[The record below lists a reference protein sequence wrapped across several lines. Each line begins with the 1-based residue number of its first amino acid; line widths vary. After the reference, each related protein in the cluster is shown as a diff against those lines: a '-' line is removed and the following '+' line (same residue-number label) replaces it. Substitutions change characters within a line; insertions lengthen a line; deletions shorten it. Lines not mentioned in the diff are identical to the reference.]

1 MIMDYDFPRRRP
13 PWPHRRPTLSTP
25 LPLHLPRQCLPHI
38 FICRPHGPLAS
49 TSTCLPLLS
58 LTISW
63 PSCSYPAERQR
74 LLIYEFPTCFTTPVT
89 TMSACCCC
97 TEEMLV
103 CRCCSCTRPSQT
115 NWDLVPWQRQDTNAH
130 YGALSSFSNCCIKNR
145 LSDEHELFAATI
157 CYIT

>member
-97 TEEMLV
+97 TDRGNASLQVLLLYEAITDELRSSALTKARHQCTLRCLV
-103 CRCCSCTRPSQT
+103 
-115 NWDLVPWQRQDTNAH
+115 L
-130 YGALSSFSNCCIKNR
+130 
-145 LSDEHELFAATI
+145 LF
-157 CYIT
+157 